1 MSVHDLGS
9 PDRVHPFTFEEAT
22 MHGFPSSAVEGDR
35 SERPDLPDTDELVV
49 ERYATAELPTRY
61 GTFQIVSFVDNGEDR
76 DHVAVVNGDVAGRE
90 GVLTRVHSECVTGDV
105 FGSLRCDCGE
115 QLDKALETLGEVDR
129 GILLYMRQE
138 GRGIG
143 LTEKVKAYELQ
154 DEGLDT
160 VEANR
165 HLGFDDDLRDY
176 SVAAG
181 MLDVLGPQKVR
192 GLLSEGIEVERRI
205 PLKVLPNPHNV
216 EYLETKRRKS
226 GHLL

>member
-1 MSVHDLGS
+1 MQSLSEIVDAV
-9 PDRVHPFTFEEAT
+9 DRPE
-22 MHGFPSSAVEGDR
+22 
-35 SERPDLPDTDELVV
+35 LPDTDELVV
-49 ERYATAELPTRY
+49 EPYAEAELPTRY
-61 GTFQIVSFVDNGEDR
+61 GNFRIVAYVNNRDDK
-76 DHVAVVNGDVAGRE
+76 DHVAVVRGDVEGRE
-90 GVLTRVHSECVTGDV
+90 DVRTRIHSECTTGDV

-115 QLDKALETLGEVDR
+115 QLDRALEQLGEADA

-143 LTEKVKAYELQ
+143 LADKIKAYSLQ

-176 SVAAG
+176 TIAAR
-181 MLDVLGPQKVR
+181 MLELLGPTSIELLTNNPDKVR
-192 GLLSEGIEVERRI
+192 GLLREDIDVTRRV

-216 EYLETKRRKS
+216 HYLETKRRKS